1 MRMARRLVIALML
14 TASLGMAQTPKLPLV
29 GIQPGEPTGGFGPG
43 GWEKNMQ
50 HLVDL
55 GQGLLPF
62 SLIWDQMLETQPRQI
77 DLQYLDMMLHASD
90 QFKLPILLVLHTI
103 TTNVNAL
110 PADLKSKHLDDP
122 EVLARFKTLLDDMVP
137 RFKGRVPWL
146 MIGNEV
152 DVYFQDQPAALVAF
166 DRFYAAAYQEIKR
179 LAPEVQVGLTFTY
192 DGIRQHPEIFKTL
205 GPRGDVNCLTYY
217 PMGANFQFED
227 PSVADRD
234 IGKMGAIVGSKK
246 FILSE
251 IGYGS
256 APSLGSSEAKQA
268 EFYRNVF
275 QALRKHRDHLV
286 AAVFLH
292 QRDWSTKTCDDFAV
306 WYRMGGKEF
315 KDYLCSLGIMDQNA
329 RPKEAWKTFQEEM
342 RRFTGH

>member
-1 MRMARRLVIALML
+1 M
-14 TASLGMAQTPKLPLV
+14 
-29 GIQPGEPTGGFGPG
+29 E
-43 GWEKNMQ
+43 
-50 HLVDL
+50 HLAGL
-55 GQGLLPF
+55 GQGLLSF
-62 SLIWDQMLETQPRQI
+62 SLIWDQMLEAKPNQI
-77 DLQYLDMMLHASD
+77 DLRYLDMMLHASD

-110 PADLKSKHLDDP
+110 PADLKSKRLDDP
-122 EVLARFKTLLDDMVP
+122 AVLARFKTLLDDMVP

-152 DVYFQDQPAALVAF
+152 DVYFQDQPAALAAF
-166 DRFYAAAYQEIKR
+166 DRFYAAAYQEVKR

-192 DGIRQHPEIFKTL
+192 GGIRRHSEAFKTL
-205 GPRGDVNCLTYY
+205 GPRGDINCLTYY
-217 PMGANFQFED
+217 PMGPNSQVED

-234 IGKMGAIVGSKK
+234 IREMAVLVGPRK

-275 QALRKHRDHLV
+275 QALRKHREHLV

-292 QRDWSTKTCDDFAV
+292 QQDWTTKACDDFAA
-306 WYRMGGKEF
+306 WYRMSGSHF
-315 KDYLCSLGIMDQNA
+315 KDYLCSLGIIDQNG